1 MVLEIRISDCPV
13 EVHWALGGGRG
24 RTDEMRVTARDF
36 KFVTIKLE

>member
-1 MVLEIRISDCPV
+1 MVLEIVFLTV